1 MKNEWKSVEKS
12 VCEMWMCV
20 CVCAPTDP
28 SIDHFW
34 IRCYYTHINV
44 AVFRTAN
51 MLHFSS
57 LLHFH
62 SNLASHCRIRCKT
75 SCKFRRKLKAVYAQ
89 NLQLKYMAFHRS
101 FGILVFNTN
110 PMNGCCDISRETNKI
125 SNIPKHQPTQSSNQP
140 TDRPSSQ
147 STRLNQCQI
156 KREK

>member
-1 MKNEWKSVEKS
+1 MCTYHTISMKNEWKSVEKS

-34 IRCYYTHINV
+34 IRCYFTHINV

-75 SCKFRRKLKAVYAQ
+75 SCKFRENSKLFMPKTYNWNIWLSIEV
-89 NLQLKYMAFHRS
+89 
-101 FGILVFNTN
+101 LVFWCSTRIPWTDAVTFQGKQTKSLTYPNTS
-110 PMNGCCDISRETNKI
+110 PPS
-125 SNIPKHQPTQSSNQP
+125 HPTNQP
-140 TDRPSSQ
+140 TDHPVSQ
-147 STRLNQCQI
+147 PG
-156 KREK
+156 